1 MKSQRRIKGAIATSS
16 DSKKQLDVIVMRSA
30 TSVPFLLY
38 IDQNI
43 AAYHLARNRSE
54 NSKSKLKNFMLSQ
67 GT

>member
-16 DSKKQLDVIVMRSA
+16 DSKKPLDATVMRSA
-30 TSVPFLLY
+30 ISVPFLLY

-43 AAYHLARNRSE
+43 AADYLARNRSE
-54 NSKSKLKNFMLSQ
+54 NSESKLKNFMLSQ